1 MEYQKILNLLDN
13 APAGPAK
20 LSTKNELKR
29 MMTHVERIAPNSHF
43 KISMLKSSLCDYSDA
58 YILVSGTI
66 ITAPVP
72 LPPANLN
79 NNDKEV
85 GLKYCTSLTDFI
97 SENKQYANRCC

>member
-1 MEYQKILNLLDN
+1 MEYQKILSLLDN
-13 APAGPAK
+13 TPAGPTK

-72 LPPANLN
+72 PAAANLN
-79 NNDKEV
+79 NDDKEV
-85 GLKYCTSLTDFI
+85 GLKSCAPLTDFI
-97 SENKQYANRCC
+97 SENKQYAN

>member
-1 MEYQKILNLLDN
+1 
-13 APAGPAK
+13 
-20 LSTKNELKR
+20 

-43 KISMLKSSLCDYSDA
+43 KISMLKSSLCDYSDT
-58 YILVSGTI
+58 YILVSGNI
-66 ITAPVP
+66 ITTP
-72 LPPANLN
+72 LPPPPANLN